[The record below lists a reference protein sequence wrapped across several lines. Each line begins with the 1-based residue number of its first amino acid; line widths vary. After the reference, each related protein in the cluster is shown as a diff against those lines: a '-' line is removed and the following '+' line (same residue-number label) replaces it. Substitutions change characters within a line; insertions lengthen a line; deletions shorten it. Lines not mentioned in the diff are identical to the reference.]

1 MGVAMEQ
8 FNSEQVRR
16 IWNRVQSGAAY
27 APSGAEPKERDV
39 CLNLS
44 EMIAREAMG
53 KAMFM
58 QLAGRFPGK
67 NGVML
72 RQMAK
77 QEQSHSA
84 ILRGICKIAAESPPA
99 VKIPQLTATPT
110 PILLRRCYGQC
121 LQNLSEYEKRA
132 SDPQFGGTFERMAQ
146 QEQEH
151 CRILLALLG
160 SLPIQK
166 RR

>member
-1 MGVAMEQ
+1 MGVVMEQ

-16 IWNRVQSGAAY
+16 IWKRVQSGAAY
-27 APSGAEPKERDV
+27 EPSAPVPKERDV
-39 CLNLS
+39 YLNLP

-67 NGVML
+67 NGAML

-77 QEQSHSA
+77 QEHSHSS
-84 ILRGICKIAAESPPA
+84 ILRGICKISAENSPAMKLP
-99 VKIPQLTATPT
+99 KLTATPT
-110 PILLRRCYGQC
+110 PILLRRCYGQS

-160 SLPIQK
+160 SLPTQK